1 MTPSLRDFPER
12 PLLVAVHGWLLAGR
26 LWDPLARVLEPDWQL
41 WSPDLPGFGTTSRPR
56 GLQPSLATYG
66 RWLAEAIVERAP
78 NRPVVLMG
86 HSLGGSVV
94 LHAAAHLGPQLK
106 GIVQVA
112 SGGGV
117 YQPKAFARVRWAG
130 STFLQWRPG
139 WLQALPFTDSIRSP
153 LGADLRAARG
163 LLACSTNRG
172 AVRQLPQITAA
183 LQVPS
188 LWIAG
193 SRDQVMQPGYVRHL
207 AGYAPDH
214 RIVVLE
220 GVGHLAMRET
230 PELLAS
236 TLVSWLEGGEAPLL
250 EFCQLGIE
258 APGSP

>member
-1 MTPSLRDFPER
+1 MAPSPPDLPEP

-41 WSPDLPGFGTTSRPR
+41 WSPDLPGFGTTPRPR
-56 GLQPSLATYG
+56 GLQPSLASYG
-66 RWLAEAIVERAP
+66 RWLAEAVVAHAN
-78 NRPVVLMG
+78 NRPVVLVG

-94 LHAAAHLGPQLK
+94 LHAAAQLGPQLK
-106 GIVQVA
+106 AIVQVA

-117 YQPKAFARVRWAG
+117 FQPKAFAQVRWAG
-130 STFLQWRPG
+130 SAFLQWRPT
-139 WLQALPFTDSIRSP
+139 WLRSLPYTDSIRSP

-172 AVRQLPQITAA
+172 AVGQLPQITGG

-193 SRDQVMQPGYVRHL
+193 SRDQVMQSRYVRHL

-220 GVGHLAMRET
+220 GLGHLAMREN
-230 PELLAS
+230 PQLLA
-236 TLVSWLEGGEAPLL
+236 TTMGSWLMERLL
-250 EFCQLGIE
+250 NQGL
-258 APGSP
+258 

>member
-1 MTPSLRDFPER
+1 MARSCLMTPSLPDSPER

-41 WSPDLPGFGTTSRPR
+41 WSPDLPGFGTRARPK
-56 GLQPSLATYG
+56 GLQPSLASYG
-66 RWLAEAIVERAP
+66 RWLAAAVAARAG
-78 NRPVVLMG
+78 NRPVVLVG

-94 LHAAAHLGPQLK
+94 LHAAAQLGPQLRAM
-106 GIVQVA
+106 VQLG

-117 YQPKAFARVRWAG
+117 YQPKAFAQVRWAG
-130 STFLQWRPG
+130 SAFLQWRPT
-139 WLQALPFTDSIRSP
+139 WLQALPYTDSIRSP

-172 AVRQLPQITAA
+172 AVRQLPQITRA

-193 SRDQVMQPGYVRHL
+193 SRDQVMQEGYVRHL

-220 GVGHLAMRET
+220 GVGHLAMREN
-230 PELLAS
+230 PQLLAT
-236 TLVSWLEGGEAPLL
+236 TLSRWLMERLGDEGR
-250 EFCQLGIE
+250 
-258 APGSP
+258 